1 LWLSYYGDANYIS
14 NLGDFVPWW
23 PFISITKKEEV
34 MDFTVS
40 AESEMMVKAARD
52 FAHREIEPIIGAVEE
67 KDEFP
72 EDMLHKFA
80 KARML
85 GMMIPK
91 EYGGL
96 GSTALNMILIIE
108 ELAKTG
114 AAASFQMALSNSI
127 AETICYWGSDD
138 IRKRFLPPLSDG
150 SQCPSMA
157 FTEPGTGS
165 DPTAI
170 TATAVPDG
178 NSYLL
183 NGTKRFITLGH
194 RPGCGIFF
202 AKDDTDRITAF
213 IADKSSEGYSWSKPW
228 SLMGLARQGL
238 VDVFL
243 KDVKV
248 PKEDILGEKGK
259 GFHILLRWIAGE
271 RVQQMAFMVGMGQ
284 ECLNESL
291 KFANQRMVRGRPLTA
306 MQGFQW
312 MLAEMHAAVE
322 ASRWWTYRLAGKQDQ
337 GEDIQVDSA
346 ALKLF
351 VVPTIQ
357 EVARKGLQVHGSY
370 GYCKDYKIER
380 LYRTI
385 AHAGVTASST
395 EIQKTLV
402 GSALARSKEG

>member
-1 LWLSYYGDANYIS
+1 
-14 NLGDFVPWW
+14 
-23 PFISITKKEEV
+23 
-34 MDFTVS
+34 MDFTLS
-40 AESEMMVKAARD
+40 GESKMMVKAARD
-52 FAHREIEPIIGAVEE
+52 FAEQEIEPIMAKVEE
-67 KDEFP
+67 
-72 EDMLHKFA
+72 EDALPDDILQKFA

-91 EYGGL
+91 EYGGI
-96 GSTALNMILIIE
+96 GSSALNIILILE

-114 AAASFQMALSNSI
+114 SAAAFLVAFCNSI
-127 AETICYWGSDD
+127 AETIYQWGSKD
-138 IRKRFLPPLSDG
+138 IRKRFLPPLCDG
-150 SQCPSMA
+150 SLCPAMA

-170 TATAVPDG
+170 TTTAKSDG
-178 NSYLL
+178 NYYVL
-183 NGTKRFITLGH
+183 NGTKRFISHGSKK
-194 RPGCGIFF
+194 GYGVFY
-202 AKDDTDRITAF
+202 AKDETEKVTAF
-213 IADKSSEGYSWSKPW
+213 IVDKSSEGYTWSKPW
-228 SLMGLARQGL
+228 ALMGLAGQDL

-291 KFANQRMVRGRPLTA
+291 KYAKERMVRGRPMTA

-312 MLAEMHAAVE
+312 MLADMHASIE
-322 ASRWWTYRLAGKQDQ
+322 ACRWWTYRIASKQDE
-337 GEDIQVDSA
+337 GGDIQVDSA

-357 EVARKGLQVHGSY
+357 EVARKALQIHGSY

-380 LYRTI
+380 LYRAI
-385 AHAGVTASST
+385 AHAGITASST

-402 GSALARSKEG
+402 GSALARSKES

>member
-1 LWLSYYGDANYIS
+1 
-14 NLGDFVPWW
+14 
-23 PFISITKKEEV
+23 
-34 MDFTVS
+34 MDFTLS
-40 AESEMMVKAARD
+40 GESKMIVKAARD
-52 FAHREIEPIIGAVEE
+52 FATREIEPIVVKIEE
-67 KDEFP
+67 
-72 EDMLHKFA
+72 EDALPDDILKKFA

-91 EYGGL
+91 EYGGI
-96 GSTALNMILIIE
+96 GSSALNMILILE

-114 AAASFQMALSNSI
+114 SAAAFQMAFSNSI
-127 AETICYWGSDD
+127 AETLYYWGSED
-138 IRKRFLPPLSDG
+138 IRRRFLPPLCDG
-150 SQCPSMA
+150 SQFPAMA

-165 DPTAI
+165 DPRAI
-170 TATAVPDG
+170 TTTATPDG
-178 NSYLL
+178 DYYRIS
-183 NGTKRFITLGH
+183 GTKRFVTMGH
-194 RPGCGIFF
+194 KPGFGIFY
-202 AKDDTDRITAF
+202 AKDETKRITAF
-213 IADKSSEGYSWSKPW
+213 IVDKSAEGYSWSKTW
-228 SLMGLARQGL
+228 ALMGLAGQGL

-248 PKEDILGEKGK
+248 PKENILAEKGK

-271 RVQQMAFMVGMGQ
+271 RIQQMAFIVGMGQ

-291 KFANQRMVRGRPLTA
+291 TFAKERMVRGRPVIA

-312 MLAEMHAAVE
+312 MLAEMHASIE
-322 ASRWWTYRLAGKQDQ
+322 ACRWWTYRVASKQDE
-337 GEDIQVDSA
+337 GGDIQVDSA

-357 EVARKGLQVHGSY
+357 EVARKGLQIHGSY

-385 AHAGVTASST
+385 AHAGITAGST

-402 GSALARSKEG
+402 GSSLARSKET

>member
-1 LWLSYYGDANYIS
+1 
-14 NLGDFVPWW
+14 
-23 PFISITKKEEV
+23 
-34 MDFTVS
+34 MDFTLS
-40 AESEMMVKAARD
+40 GESKMMVKAARD
-52 FAHREIEPIIGAVEE
+52 FAEQEIEPIMAKVEE
-67 KDEFP
+67 
-72 EDMLHKFA
+72 EDALPDDILQKFA

-91 EYGGL
+91 EYGGI
-96 GSTALNMILIIE
+96 GSSALNVILILE

-114 AAASFQMALSNSI
+114 SAAAFLMALSNSI
-127 AETICYWGSDD
+127 AETIYQWGSED
-138 IRKRFLPPLSDG
+138 IRKRFVPPLCDG
-150 SQCPSMA
+150 SLCPAMA

-170 TATAVPDG
+170 TTTAKPDG
-178 NSYLL
+178 NYYVL
-183 NGTKRFITLGH
+183 NGTKRFISHGSKK
-194 RPGCGIFF
+194 GYGVFY
-202 AKDDTDRITAF
+202 AKDETEKVTAF
-213 IADKSSEGYSWSKPW
+213 IVDKSSEGYTWSKPW
-228 SLMGLARQGL
+228 ALMGLAGQDL

-291 KFANQRMVRGRPLTA
+291 KYAKERMVRGRPMTA

-312 MLAEMHAAVE
+312 MLADMHASIE
-322 ASRWWTYRLAGKQDQ
+322 ACRWWTYRIASKQDE
-337 GEDIQVDSA
+337 GGDIQVDSA

-351 VVPTIQ
+351 VVPAIQ
-357 EVARKGLQVHGSY
+357 EVARKALQIHGSY

-380 LYRTI
+380 LYRAI
-385 AHAGVTASST
+385 AHAGITASST

-402 GSALARSKEG
+402 GSALARS

>member
-1 LWLSYYGDANYIS
+1 
-14 NLGDFVPWW
+14 
-23 PFISITKKEEV
+23 
-34 MDFTVS
+34 MDFTLIG
-40 AESEMMVKAARD
+40 ESKMMVKAARD
-52 FAHREIEPIIGAVEE
+52 FAEQEIEPITAKVEE
-67 KDEFP
+67 
-72 EDMLHKFA
+72 EDAIPDDILQKLA

-85 GMMIPK
+85 GMMVPK
-91 EYGGL
+91 EYGGI
-96 GSTALNMILIIE
+96 GSSALNVILIIE

-114 AAASFQMALSNSI
+114 SAALLYTMAMNNTV
-127 AETICYWGSDD
+127 AETIYHWGSEDQ
-138 IRKRFLPPLSDG
+138 RKRFIPPLCDG
-150 SQCPSMA
+150 SNYAAMA

-170 TATAVPDG
+170 TTTAIPDG
-178 NSYLL
+178 DYYVL
-183 NGTKRFITLGH
+183 NGTKRFITQGH
-194 RPGCGIFF
+194 KKGYGVFY
-202 AKDDTDRITAF
+202 AKDETEKITAF
-213 IADKSSEGYSWSKPW
+213 IVDKSSKGYTWSKPW
-228 SLMGLARQGL
+228 ALMGLAGQGL

-248 PKEDILGEKGK
+248 PKENILGEKGK

-271 RVQQMAFMVGMGQ
+271 RVEQMALMVGMGQ
-284 ECLNESL
+284 ACLNESL
-291 KFANQRMVRGRPLTA
+291 KFSKERMIRGRPMNA

-312 MLAEMHAAVE
+312 MLAEMHASIE
-322 ASRWWTYRLAGKQDQ
+322 ASRWWTYRIASKQDE
-337 GEDIQVDSA
+337 GGDIQVDSA

-357 EVARKGLQVHGSY
+357 EVARKALQIHGSY

-402 GSALARSKEG
+402 GSVLARS